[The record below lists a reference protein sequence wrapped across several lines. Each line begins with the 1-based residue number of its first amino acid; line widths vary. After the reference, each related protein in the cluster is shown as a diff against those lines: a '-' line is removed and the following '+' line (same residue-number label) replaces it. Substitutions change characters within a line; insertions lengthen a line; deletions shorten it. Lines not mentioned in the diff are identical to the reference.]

1 MRILTSHLNRVKST
15 KLKHHIVIII
25 ESNQM
30 NNIHKN
36 PAVTVIQEC
45 TEMKT

>member
-1 MRILTSHLNRVKST
+1 
-15 KLKHHIVIII
+15 
-25 ESNQM
+25 M